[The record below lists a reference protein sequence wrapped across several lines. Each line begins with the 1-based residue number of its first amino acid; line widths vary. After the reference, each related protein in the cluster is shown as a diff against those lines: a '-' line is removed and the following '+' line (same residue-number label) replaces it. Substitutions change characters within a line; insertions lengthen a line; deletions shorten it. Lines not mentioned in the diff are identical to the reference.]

1 MDVGDGR
8 LKTEVYSTT
17 PLSARP
23 VLVIVLHGD
32 LFNPTPSY
40 QYAFAQ
46 ALTHGFD
53 APVMPDPVRARL
65 GVHTQMDDVVA
76 VGLLRPT
83 TLATVPMEIEVT
95 RAATTTPPK

>member
-1 MDVGDGR
+1 LSVRHACLLVLCVVVLGCGYGSGADTIFGRGGEVQWIDVPDGR

-46 ALTHGFD
+46 AFRL
-53 APVMPDPVRARL
+53 RAVE
-65 GVHTQMDDVVA
+65 GIDSS
-76 VGLLRPT
+76 
-83 TLATVPMEIEVT
+83 VP
-95 RAATTTPPK
+95 A